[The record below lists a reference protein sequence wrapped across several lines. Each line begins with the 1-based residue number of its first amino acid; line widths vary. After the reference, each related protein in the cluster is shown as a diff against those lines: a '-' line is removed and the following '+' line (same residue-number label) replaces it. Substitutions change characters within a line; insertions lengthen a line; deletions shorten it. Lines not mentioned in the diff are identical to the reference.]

1 MDAVAAEQT
10 AVERAAIRL
19 AAILVLGVYG
29 ALGLLASG
37 APAFGWLGRMPWWLP
52 PAGITVL
59 AAVIVAAMP
68 IFLLRRD
75 IADAWIALTYLSRH
89 GHDAWHRR
97 YGEPLPDSAS
107 TDAWLA
113 SHPGIEHPIVR
124 AQVLAISGR
133 ADEARAALPAED
145 ELSDLFSRFLRAQVG
160 WLAAFLLEDRA
171 ASERERR
178 RMHDLVSEHDAGE
191 DRAVARAVAN
201 MADAFE
207 SHAEDEDWVAPLAA
221 ARRALGPLA
230 RWTALRWLVVP
241 RLAYYGRISL
251 IIFAA
256 IVVLELG
263 RDAFSS

>member
-1 MDAVAAEQT
+1 MIADPTLPTGVASTDPCRSPSALVDAVAAEQT

-19 AAILVLGVYG
+19 TAILVLGVYG

-75 IADAWIALTYLSRH
+75 IVEAWIALTYLSRH

-113 SHPGIEHPIVR
+113 SHPGMEHPIVR
-124 AQVLAISGR
+124 AQVLAMSGR

-145 ELSDLFSRFLRAQVG
+145 EPSDLFSRFLRAQVG
-160 WLAAFLLEDRA
+160 WLAPSCSRIVQRANVNGDACTTSSASSPWAAGALDR
-171 ASERERR
+171 
-178 RMHDLVSEHDAGE
+178 
-191 DRAVARAVAN
+191 
-201 MADAFE
+201 
-207 SHAEDEDWVAPLAA
+207 
-221 ARRALGPLA
+221 
-230 RWTALRWLVVP
+230 TALAGRPAPRVLRSHLADHVCGDCRARVRVRCLLKLIAHVLVP
-241 RLAYYGRISL
+241 
-251 IIFAA
+251 
-256 IVVLELG
+256 
-263 RDAFSS
+263 